1 MQPMPQQKLSKK
13 AMMRDNPSSAD
24 FEAWGNPFSIN
35 DVESKSF
42 RLGYG
47 LSSGRFRTIFEL
59 IFVISLE
66 DDLLWPGLSKPGILT
81 GKCLKHQFENSNKR
95 NPNANRGKGKRR
107 KWINWHWTTFEW
119 PFIMQRHLLDTLS
132 DRCRCFLWFI
142 EMTHGKSVL
151 IKSVIEP
158 DNFRKK
164 THN

>member
-1 MQPMPQQKLSKK
+1 
-13 AMMRDNPSSAD
+13 MRDNPSSAD

-59 IFVISLE
+59 ILLISLE
-66 DDLLWPGLSKPGILT
+66 DALLWPGLSKPRILT
-81 GKCLKHQFENSNKR
+81 GKCFKHQFENLNNR

-107 KWINWHWTTFEW
+107 KWTNWHWTTFEW
-119 PFIMQRHLLDTLS
+119 PFIVQRHLVDTLS
-132 DRCRCFLWFI
+132 NRCRCFLWFI

-151 IKSVIEP
+151 IKSVIEL